1 MRSIGACVTG
11 YIIIFY
17 WILFCDET
25 MIELPLFPLNTV
37 LFPGMPMELHIFE
50 ERYKLMIGMCVE
62 KRMPFG
68 IVLLEQGRAELDPF
82 AETPEPKPFLIGCT
96 AQITQVK
103 PLPEGRMNITIIGRE
118 RFQILSIHHDK
129 PYLVGMVEMH
139 PIETGDLGTL
149 LKGSRSLRQWIE
161 RYLRILEKA
170 GQIQF
175 DPRQL
180 PSDAMSM
187 AYLGA
192 VLLQGISMAQKQ
204 NLLDAQKLTD
214 MIVEL
219 RSIYR
224 REVVLLE
231 TLLVPPDTDSQH
243 PFSLN

>member
-1 MRSIGACVTG
+1 
-11 YIIIFY
+11 
-17 WILFCDET
+17 

-68 IVLLEQGRAELDPF
+68 VVLLEQGRAELDP
-82 AETPEPKPFLIGCT
+82 EGMTPESKPFLIGCT

-103 PLPEGRMNITIIGRE
+103 PLPEGRMNITIVGKE
-118 RFQILSIHHDK
+118 RFQILSLHHHK
-129 PYLVGMVEMH
+129 PYLVGMVEMY
-139 PIETGDLGTL
+139 PLEDDNP
-149 LKGSRSLRQWIE
+149 LKLRQGYSGLRQWVE
-161 RYLRILEKA
+161 RYLRVLEKA

-175 DPRQL
+175 DPSQL
-180 PSDAMSM
+180 PTEPAAM

-192 VLLQGISMAQKQ
+192 VLLQGVSLFQKQ
-204 NLLDAQKLTD
+204 ELLAAKRLTD
-214 MIVEL
+214 MIEEL
-219 RSIYR
+219 RNIYR

-231 TLLVPPDTDSQH
+231 TLLAPPESDGQS